1 MLKLTLYFD
10 ERVSSKGLT
19 DMTAHAAK
27 HLIIGG
33 GIIGCSIAYH
43 LAKSGEKDVVLL
55 EKAALTEGATW
66 HAAGLVGQLRS
77 SRNTTRMLK
86 RSVAMYD
93 ALEAETGMAF
103 DWKKVGSLRLAAT
116 KERMLEAQR
125 LATMARSFDLDMQI
139 ITPDEAK
146 ALFPYI
152 ATTGLE
158 GAAFVPSDGHVDPAS
173 LCQAIAAGARK
184 HGAQIRQGVKVT
196 DFEIVNRR
204 ITRVMTSEGDYEAGN
219 VILAAGM
226 WSRELAVKLGITVP
240 ACAVEHQYIVTEPLP
255 NPELV
260 KSLPTLRDPERLVYY
275 KPDAGGRLVIGG
287 YEEGT
292 LPFGDTGIPGEFIR
306 QLLPDNLDR
315 FAPLAE
321 MAGQV
326 TPVVN
331 EVGIRQVI
339 NGPIP
344 YSADGDFVMGWAPEL
359 DNLMLS
365 TGFLYGIAAGGGAGE
380 MIAEWIVDGRP
391 SLDLWPLDVRRFSPH
406 HATRAFMYP
415 RAVEHYAH
423 HYKMRYPGQEAESA
437 RNLRLSPLHDRL
449 KEHGAVYGSKNGWE
463 RPLWFAP
470 EGVEPVDQLA
480 FIDPGWK
487 QYAALEHKAVREGV
501 ALIDQSSF
509 SKFEMVGPGAL
520 EVLQR
525 IAVSNMDKP
534 VGSVIYTQLCNEH
547 GGIEADL
554 TITRTGPD
562 RFYIVTGSG
571 FGVHDSDWIR
581 RALPQDGSVYL
592 NDVTSARAVIN
603 ICGPKAREVLQ
614 AVSEHDVSNAAFPF
628 ATAQKIIIGAAHVQ
642 AVRIGYVGELGWE
655 LHIPTEFARHVYDCL
670 WQAGQAHGIRDV
682 GYRAIESLRLE
693 KGYLYWSAD
702 ITPDYTPIE
711 AGLGFRV
718 HLKSKGDFTGRAV
731 LEKQKSEGTR
741 QRLCTF
747 VCDDKL
753 PITGGETILHG
764 GKTVSVASSAGYGHT
779 VGQTI
784 ILGYLP
790 DALAQQ
796 GDFELELFGARH
808 AIRRVDGQLYDPA
821 NERLKA

>member
-1 MLKLTLYFD
+1 MA
-10 ERVSSKGLT
+10 VHS
-19 DMTAHAAK
+19 AK

-43 LAKSGEKDVVLL
+43 LAKSCEKDVVLL
-55 EKAALTEGATW
+55 EKASLTEGATW

-93 ALEAETGMAF
+93 QLEAETGMAF

-116 KERMLEAQR
+116 KERMLEAKR
-125 LATMARSFDLDMQI
+125 LTTMARSFDLEMEMI
-139 ITPDEAK
+139 SPDEAK

-152 ATTGLE
+152 DATGLE
-158 GAAFVPSDGHVDPAS
+158 GAAFIPSDGHVDPAS
-173 LCQAIAAGARK
+173 LCQAIASGARM
-184 HGAQIRQGVKVT
+184 HGVKILQGVKVT
-196 DFEIVNRR
+196 DFKIVDDR
-204 ITRVMTSEGDYEAGN
+204 ITKVMTTEGDYEAET
-219 VILAAGM
+219 VVLAAGM
-226 WSRELAVKLGITVP
+226 WSRELAAKLGVIVP

-255 NPELV
+255 DPELV
-260 KSLPTLRDPERLVYY
+260 KGLPTLRDPERLVYY

-287 YEEGT
+287 YEDDT
-292 LPFGDTGIPGEFIR
+292 LPFGDKGIPGEFIR

-344 YSADGDFVMGWAPEL
+344 YSADGDFVMGWAPNL
-359 DNLMLS
+359 KNLMLS

-380 MIAEWIVDGRP
+380 MIAEWILDGSP

-406 HATRAFMYP
+406 HATKAFMYP

-423 HYKMRYPGQEAESA
+423 HYKMRYPGQEAETA
-437 RNLRLSPLHDRL
+437 RNLRLSPLHERL
-449 KEHGAVYGSKNGWE
+449 QQRGAIFGSKNGWE

-470 EGVEPVDQLA
+470 DGVDPVDQLA
-480 FIDPGWK
+480 FINPGWK
-487 QYAALEHKAVREGV
+487 QYAAQEHQAVREGV

-509 SKFEMVGPGAL
+509 SKFELIGAGAL
-520 EVLQR
+520 PALQR

-534 VGSVIYTQLCNEH
+534 VGAVIYTQLCNKK
-547 GGIEADL
+547 GGIEADV
-554 TITRTGPD
+554 TITRTAHD

-581 RALPQDGSVYL
+581 RALLTDGSAHL
-592 NDVTSARAVIN
+592 IDVTSARAVVN
-603 ICGPKAREVLQ
+603 ICGPKARDVLQ
-614 AVSEHDVSNAAFPF
+614 SVSEQDVSNGAFPF
-628 ATAQKIIIGAAHVQ
+628 GTAQQIVVGAATVL
-642 AVRIGYVGELGWE
+642 AARIGYVGELGWE
-655 LHIPTEFARHVYDCL
+655 LHIPTEFARHVYDTL
-670 WQAGQAHGIRDV
+670 KQAGQAHGIRDV

-718 HLKSKGDFTGRAV
+718 HLKTKSDFIGRAV
-731 LEKQKSEGTR
+731 LEHQKANGTDKH
-741 QRLCTF
+741 LCTF
-747 VCDDKL
+747 VCDSQL
-753 PITGGETILHG
+753 PTTGGETIVKDG
-764 GKTVSVASSAGYGHT
+764 RTVSVATSAGFGYS
-779 VGQTI
+779 VGKTI
-784 ILGYLP
+784 IFGYLP
-790 DALAQQ
+790 SDLSEER
-796 GDFELELFGARH
+796 DFELEVFGERH
-808 AIRRVDGQLYDPA
+808 KITRVFGPQYDPQ
-821 NERLKA
+821 NTRLKA